1 MKRLINCGLV
11 FCMAAL
17 TFAAVNYAWAE
28 RSFQAKQGLR
38 DGGKGFAHLQEMV
51 ALLELSLKTS
61 ETDSSLKD
69 PEEMRMALRHA
80 RDALKQYE
88 EALTLASES
97 LGVNAAAPMMMR
109 ERPKGPH
116 EASLKRSRGEGL
128 QPVPFKPLPKP
139 KRPDGMVHLPGY
151 EGS

>member
-28 RSFQAKQGLR
+28 GSFQTKQGLR
-38 DGGKGFAHLQEMV
+38 DGGKGFAHLQEMI

-61 ETDSSLKD
+61 ETDSSLED

-80 RDALKQYE
+80 REALKQYE

-97 LGVNAAAPMMMR
+97 LGAKDAIPMMR
-109 ERPKGPH
+109 EMPEGPH
-116 EASLKRSRGEGL
+116 EDSLKSARGEGL
-128 QPVPFKPLPKP
+128 QPIPFKPLPAP
-139 KRPDGMVHLPGY
+139 KRPDGMLHLPGY